1 MQAALVSRKRDS
13 RKHLHARVYA
23 VADSSAGRVVLRL
36 IRTNFLVVNIFRSNS
51 RAEQI
56 PHGRLSEVEEELAVS
71 LWPKEAFDFICGE
84 SLGESILQLA
94 PDLVALF
101 ADAGAKGGH
110 NMRRVATKA
119 LGHHA
124 DGIRCDPAAD
134 ASPST
139 VGDSGDVILWVVK
152 KQRQAIG
159 RVDAEHGLG

>member
-1 MQAALVSRKRDS
+1 MRAALVSRKRDS

-84 SLGESILQLA
+84 ALGESILQLA

-101 ADAGAKGGH
+101 ADAWSKSSQNLRGVGP
-110 NMRRVATKA
+110 KA

-139 VGDSGDVILWVVK
+139 VGDSGDVLLWVVK